1 MFRFVVGALAVVFS
15 VATIACFVLGIW
27 LDDDRWVVTGMVG
40 IAPALIA
47 LFTVAILGGDE

>member
-27 LDDDRWVVTGMVG
+27 LDDDRWGMTGAVG
-40 IAPALIA
+40 VAPALIA
-47 LFTVAILGGDE
+47 LFVIAILGGDE